1 MPSLARGTEIFQ
13 PLLPAARFFCIK
25 KLSPRYQGTAIFF
38 LFSQTL
44 PVYTGYAVLL
54 AYIILAVGKKAAV
67 GIGQLFTEHR
77 LTNIAQKLCLILT
90 AAAVCQNPTS
100 VPEPYQTLP
109 PPKGSLHVINHNHLA
124 AVSICFYKCPGKIL
138 NRCLAQNIPPGHF
151 HLIFICQCDQ
161 HHPIAA
167 VLVQLCIYLGSSG
180 LDLLRPS
187 GNPVLNRL
195 SDISWICAD
204 YFSSNA
210 RTAFLR
216 FPPVV

>member
-1 MPSLARGTEIFQ
+1 MPQSCQRYQKFFNLFYQ
-13 PLLPAARFFCIK
+13 PLGFFCIK
-25 KLSPRYQGTAIFF
+25 KLSPGIRNCNFF

-54 AYIILAVGKKAAV
+54 KHIILAVGKKAAV

-90 AAAVCQNPTS
+90 AAAVCQNPASFLSRIKLCLLQKDHYT
-100 VPEPYQTLP
+100 
-109 PPKGSLHVINHNHLA
+109 GINHNHLA

-138 NRCLAQNIPPGHF
+138 NRCLAQIIPPGHF

-167 VLVQLCIYLGSSG
+167 VLVQLCIYLGSGG

-187 GNPVLNRL
+187 GNPV
-195 SDISWICAD
+195 
-204 YFSSNA
+204 
-210 RTAFLR
+210 
-216 FPPVV
+216 